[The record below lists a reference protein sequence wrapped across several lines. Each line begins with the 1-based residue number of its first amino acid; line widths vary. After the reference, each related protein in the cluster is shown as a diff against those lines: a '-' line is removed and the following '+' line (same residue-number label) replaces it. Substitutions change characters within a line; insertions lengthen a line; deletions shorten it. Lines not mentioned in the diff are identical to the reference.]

1 VPTRSRPLL
10 PLLLVLAFT
19 LAACQ
24 SGSGGSPADSQPAKG
39 VTTVEAKDLKF
50 LPPAIEVAPGTEV
63 TWRFDDGS
71 VPHDVK
77 GDGFASE
84 IQSRGTFSHRFTQ
97 PGEFR
102 YKCTLHAGMEGRVVV
117 AAGDIG

>member
-1 VPTRSRPLL
+1 
-10 PLLLVLAFT
+10 VLTFT
-19 LAACQ
+19 SAACQ
-24 SGSGGSPADSQPAKG
+24 TGPGASPADTPPVRG

-71 VPHDVK
+71 VPHNVK

-84 IQSRGTFSHRFTQ
+84 TRSRGTFSHRFTQ
-97 PGEFR
+97 AGEFR

-117 AAGDIG
+117 AAGDNG

>member
-1 VPTRSRPLL
+1 MPTRSRRLL
-10 PLLLVLAFT
+10 PPLLVLAFT

-24 SGSGGSPADSQPAKG
+24 SGSAGSPADSQPVKG

-63 TWRFDDGS
+63 TWRFVDGS

-97 PGEFR
+97 AGEFR
-102 YKCTLHAGMEGRVVV
+102 YKCTLHAGMAGRVVV
-117 AAGDIG
+117 AAGDNG

>member
-1 VPTRSRPLL
+1 VPTRPRPRI

-24 SGSGGSPADSQPAKG
+24 TGPDASPADRQPVKG

-97 PGEFR
+97 AGEFR
-102 YKCTLHAGMEGRVVV
+102 YKCTLHAGMEGRIVV
-117 AAGDIG
+117 AAGGNG

>member
-1 VPTRSRPLL
+1 LPTRPHRPLA
-10 PLLLVLAFT
+10 PLLLVLTFT

-24 SGSGGSPADSQPAKG
+24 SGSAASPADDPPVRG
-39 VTTVEAKDLKF
+39 VSTVDAKDLKF

-63 TWRFDDGS
+63 TWRFVDGS

-77 GDGFASE
+77 GDGFASK
-84 IQSRGTFSHRFTQ
+84 ILSRGTFSHRFTQ

-102 YKCTLHAGMEGRVVV
+102 YRCTLHAGMDGRVVV
-117 AAGDIG
+117 AAEGG

>member
-1 VPTRSRPLL
+1 LPTRPSHPLAR
-10 PLLLVLAFT
+10 LLLVLTFT

-24 SGSGGSPADSQPAKG
+24 SGSAASPADAPPVRG

-50 LPPAIEVAPGTEV
+50 LPPAIEVPPGTEV
-63 TWRFDDGS
+63 TWRFVDGS

-84 IQSRGTFSHRFTQ
+84 IQSRGTFSHRFTR

-102 YKCTLHAGMEGRVVV
+102 YRCTLHAGMDGRVVV
-117 AAGDIG
+117 AAEGG

>member
-1 VPTRSRPLL
+1 MPTRSRLL
-10 PLLLVLAFT
+10 APLLLVLAFT

-24 SGSGGSPADSQPAKG
+24 SGSAASPADSQPVKG

-71 VPHDVK
+71 VPHNVK
-77 GDGFASE
+77 GDGFASKNQTE
-84 IQSRGTFSHRFTQ
+84 GTFAHSFDR
-97 PGEFR
+97 PGE
-102 YKCTLHAGMEGRVVV
+102 YEYTCTLHAGMDGRVVV
-117 AAGDIG
+117 TG

>member
-1 VPTRSRPLL
+1 VPTRRRPLV
-10 PLLLVLAFT
+10 PLLLVLVFT

-24 SGSGGSPADSQPAKG
+24 TGPDASPADSQPVKG
-39 VTTVEAKDLKF
+39 VTTVEAKHLKF

-77 GDGFASE
+77 GDGFASD
-84 IQSRGTFSHRFTQ
+84 IRSRGTFSHRFTTA
-97 PGEFR
+97 GEFR

-117 AAGDIG
+117 AAGDNG

>member
-1 VPTRSRPLL
+1 VVPRPRRLLL
-10 PLLLVLAFT
+10 PLLLVLTFT

-24 SGSGGSPADSQPAKG
+24 SGSAASPADTPPVRG
-39 VTTVEAKDLKF
+39 VTTVDAKDLKF
-50 LPPAIEVAPGTEV
+50 LPPAIEVGPGTEV

-84 IQSRGTFSHRFTQ
+84 VQSRGTFSHRFTRA
-97 PGEFR
+97 GEFR
-102 YKCTLHAGMEGRVVV
+102 YRCTLHAGMEGRVVV
-117 AAGDIG
+117 AG

>member
-1 VPTRSRPLL
+1 MPTRSRPLV

-24 SGSGGSPADSQPAKG
+24 SGSAASPADSQPVKG

-77 GDGFASE
+77 GDGFASK
-84 IQSRGTFSHRFTQ
+84 IQSRGTFSHRFPQ
-97 PGEFR
+97 AGEFR
-102 YKCTLHAGMEGRVVV
+102 YTCTLHAGMEGRVVV
-117 AAGDIG
+117 AAGDNG